1 MSISAALFVLI
12 FLAGIFL
19 TLSRGPHWG
28 FYTYQLIYFFNP
40 GIRWWAYSL
49 PSISYSFVTSILL
62 ITSFFIYSQ
71 KNNNK
76 FSDIPF
82 LFSFIFLTLLFS
94 ITYFYAISPFLHE
107 KAVINFLKSTVVLA
121 IAYKVLNDF
130 NKLEI
135 ALIIYL
141 VGAAYIGYEA
151 YLSGRNA
158 FGRVEGIGMVDAPE
172 ANGTAAAIVPAIPFL
187 IFYFW
192 HTKFLPYKLILILLG
207 GLIINGL
214 ILINS
219 RGAFLGAIVG
229 GGMML
234 FAMYQSKISKQKL
247 KVILLSMLGL
257 FALLSITDSTFIDR
271 MNTMSELEDQE
282 KSGAERYQ
290 YWLIAIEMVKD
301 YPFGTG
307 AYGFDILSQT
317 YLPPELFDQGK
328 TSRAVHSLWF
338 QSLSEVGWIG
348 FILFFI
354 VIYKTYKCSRYCLS
368 NALKQNDKYSYFLQY
383 AIFCSFISMLVSSS
397 FINQFRVQIV
407 YWCILF
413 IIVSYAI
420 MKNSTKEKTK

>member
-1 MSISAALFVLI
+1 VSVSAVFFVFI
-12 FLAGIFL
+12 FLAGISL

-40 GIRWWAYSL
+40 GIRWWSYAL
-49 PSISYSFVTSILL
+49 PSISYSFVTSVLL
-62 ITSFFIYSQ
+62 IISFCIYSQ

-82 LFSFIFLTLLFS
+82 LFSFMLLIVLFS
-94 ITYFYAISPFLHE
+94 ITYFYALSPFLHE
-107 KAVINFLKSTVVLA
+107 KAVVSFVKSTIVLA

-151 YLSGRNA
+151 YLSGRDA
-158 FGRVEGIGMVDAPE
+158 LGRVEGIGMIDAPE

-192 HTKFLPYKLILILLG
+192 NTKFLPYKFILVILG

-234 FAMYQSKISKQKL
+234 LSMYQSKISKQKI
-247 KVILLSMLGL
+247 KVISLSMLGL
-257 FALLSITDSTFIDR
+257 FALFNIIDTAFIDR
-271 MNTMSELEDQE
+271 MSTISELEDQE

-290 YWLIAIEMVKD
+290 YWLVAIEMTKD
-301 YPFGTG
+301 YPLGTG
-307 AYGFDILSQT
+307 AYGYDTLSPI
-317 YLPPELFDQGK
+317 YVPPELFDKGK
-328 TSRAVHSLWF
+328 LTRAVHSIWF
-338 QSLSEVGWIG
+338 QALSEVGWVG
-348 FILFFI
+348 FILFSI
-354 VIYKTYKCSRYCLS
+354 MIYKTYKCSRYCLS
-368 NALKQNDKYSYFLQY
+368 IALKQKDEYSYFLQY
-383 AIFCSFISMLVSSS
+383 AIFCSFITMLVSSS

-420 MKNSTKEKTK
+420 MKNTIKEKTK